1 MCINSFGKF
10 QHKKTKIKQKQNFSG
25 ETSFF
30 QHKSN
35 SSCKHITDNKMQVYY
50 RECHLSCIRFFHRL
64 FIHFENHTHLSLLSI
79 YASIILSSSQYWK
92 DSYLSTSSCYWR
104 LCVFPNSSQ
113 TSQLW
118 VDVYFLFWTYPMSTA
133 LSALSLYLFTWF
145 NILLIFRLIFSSGI
159 FPRSGM
165 HTHHRKKNKIEKKI
179 HTTEESKKAKTE
191 VPRSEGLYNCL
202 CFILKCRREK

>member
-1 MCINSFGKF
+1 MCINSFRKF

-79 YASIILSSSQYWK
+79 YASIILFK
-92 DSYLSTSSCYWR
+92 LSVLERFLPFNFFLLLKTLR
-104 LCVFPNSSQ
+104 LSEFLSNFPIMGRR
-113 TSQLW
+113 
-118 VDVYFLFWTYPMSTA
+118 LFSVLD
-133 LSALSLYLFTWF
+133 LSDEYGV
-145 NILLIFRLIFSSGI
+145 FSSELV
-159 FPRSGM
+159 F
-165 HTHHRKKNKIEKKI
+165 
-179 HTTEESKKAKTE
+179 
-191 VPRSEGLYNCL
+191 VYLV
-202 CFILKCRREK
+202 